1 MQKLSINKISQSFIK
16 AKPQKIEGHQT
27 NPFGVSFKGNVLT
40 ADVFQKAGGENLVR
54 RISNKSKMLSSV
66 VVGSIN
72 KINSAIGTRLNSV
85 VSFGNRIRENVSGLW
100 NQAKNIEITFDMAG
114 IGHTLMSKL
123 PEMSNRNSINNL
135 SKLPVGELED
145 MLIAELARV

>member
-1 MQKLSINKISQSFIK
+1 MWRKMERGDEI
-16 AKPQKIEGHQT
+16 
-27 NPFGVSFKGNVLT
+27 
-40 ADVFQKAGGENLVR
+40 FQKAGGENLVR